1 MNKLLTNIIIS
12 IIAVILLWIGV
23 KKFLNWHS
31 KFKLVIYAI
40 LIYCI
45 NLIVLLLI
53 TLSGVGS
60 IFHTNEEIVIMFL
73 VGIPIY
79 TLLLIPLNLYL
90 LKQEKLSNTDR
101 LFRKLQ
107 ALFELVLILL
117 TFSLI
122 LVTLTSLIS
131 KSLQMDVLIYIILI
145 YLPVIPIMG
154 SLKIKNA

>member
-12 IIAVILLWIGV
+12 IIAVIILWIGV
-23 KKFLNWHS
+23 KKILNWHS
-31 KFKLVIYAI
+31 KFKLVVYAI

-53 TLSGVGS
+53 ILSGFGN
-60 IFHTNEEIVIMFL
+60 IFHTNREIVIMFL

-79 TLLLIPLNLYL
+79 TLLLVPLNLHL
-90 LKQEKLSNTDR
+90 LKQEEFSNTDR

-107 ALFELVLILL
+107 VIFELVLILL

-122 LVTLTSLIS
+122 LVTLTSLVS

-145 YLPVIPIMG
+145 YLPVVPIMG

>member
-1 MNKLLTNIIIS
+1 M
-12 IIAVILLWIGV
+12 
-23 KKFLNWHS
+23 
-31 KFKLVIYAI
+31 
-40 LIYCI
+40 
-45 NLIVLLLI
+45 LLLI

-79 TLLLIPLNLYL
+79 TLLLVPLNLYL
-90 LKQEKLSNTDR
+90 LKQEEFSNTDR

-107 ALFELVLILL
+107 VIFELVLILL

-122 LVTLTSLIS
+122 LVTLTSLVS

-145 YLPVIPIMG
+145 YLPVVPIMG